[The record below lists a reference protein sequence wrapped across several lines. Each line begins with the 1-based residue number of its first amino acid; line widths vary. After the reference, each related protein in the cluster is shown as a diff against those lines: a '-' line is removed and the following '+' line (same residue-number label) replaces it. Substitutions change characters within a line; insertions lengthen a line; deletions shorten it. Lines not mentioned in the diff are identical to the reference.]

1 MNVFQKAPQAITAR
15 AVGAAAAVKAA
26 TRKFTSFL
34 GRKESTPDPHAA
46 DDHTAALRPISKTQK
61 TRQTIRCPAL

>member
-1 MNVFQKAPQAITAR
+1 MNVFQKATQAITAR

-34 GRKESTPDPHAA
+34 GRIAYRKNTPQ
-46 DDHTAALRPISKTQK
+46 ALFRNS
-61 TRQTIRCPAL
+61 L